1 MIPFSLVSF
10 IFVLFFAIIIITIV
24 SSHLYLF
31 SNNNINP
38 FQPKFLG
45 DFELLIRVT

>member
-10 IFVLFFAIIIITIV
+10 IFVLFFAVIIIITIV

-31 SNNNINP
+31 SNNNIKNSTETIA
-38 FQPKFLG
+38 L
-45 DFELLIRVT
+45 

>member
-31 SNNNINP
+31 SNNINP